1 MLQFPDLLGTRM
13 STSKILPVLALCAAA
28 ALSGCFRQA
37 DETFDEVTLAPAT
50 SSGLGI
56 TSVPVTSV
64 LGPTNTVPM
73 LITLAV
79 TDTPSGAATQ
89 DPADGS
95 PTVTPERTFITPG
108 SPLGTFTV
116 PTITPTL
123 GPTATIT
130 PGGLITPTDFFDA
143 DEAGVNSACEYEVRG
158 GDTLYSI
165 ALRNDT
171 TISAIREANDL
182 ANDTIFPGDILI
194 IPGCNDE
201 DDETESVDAPDA
213 TDVPEGFVVH
223 IVQSGE
229 VLGAIA
235 ERYGVGQSVIV
246 EANNLTNPNAL
257 SVGQRL
263 LIPVPTETP

>member
-1 MLQFPDLLGTRM
+1 M
-13 STSKILPVLALCAAA
+13 STSKLLPVLAFCAAVV
-28 ALSGCFRQA
+28 LSGCFRQA

-50 SSGLGI
+50 SSGQGI

-64 LGPTNTVPM
+64 LGPTHTVPL
-73 LITLAV
+73 LITVAV
-79 TDTPSGAATQ
+79 TDTPGSLATEGTSEQ
-89 DPADGS
+89 PL
-95 PTVTPERTFITPG
+95 TVTPERTFITPG

-116 PTITPTL
+116 PTITPTPGL
-123 GPTATIT
+123 TLTIT

-143 DEAGVNSACEYEVRG
+143 DAAGVNSACEYEVRG

-165 ALRNDT
+165 ALRNNT
-171 TISAIREANDL
+171 TIAVIREANDL

-194 IPGCNDE
+194 IPGCNDTAGA
-201 DDETESVDAPDA
+201 DGTDSPDA
-213 TDVPEGFVVH
+213 TEVPEGFIVH

-235 ERYGVGQSVIV
+235 ERYGVGQSLII

-257 SVGQRL
+257 SVGQHL
-263 LIPVPTETP
+263 LIPSPADTP

>member
-1 MLQFPDLLGTRM
+1 M
-13 STSKILPVLALCAAA
+13 SKSKILPVLALCAAVV
-28 ALSGCFRQA
+28 LSGCFRQA

-64 LGPTNTVPM
+64 LGPTNTVPL

-79 TDTPSGAATQ
+79 TETPGTLATEAASGQ
-89 DPADGS
+89 S
-95 PTVTPERTFITPG
+95 LTVTPARTFITPG

-123 GPTATIT
+123 GPTETIT

-165 ALRNDT
+165 ALRNRT
-171 TISAIREANDL
+171 TITAIREANEL

-201 DDETESVDAPDA
+201 DETESADAPDA
-213 TDVPEGFVVH
+213 PDVPEGFIVH

-246 EANNLTNPNAL
+246 SANNLTNPNAL